1 MQLIIYIYLKTK
13 SMKTSWKKVLLYIVK
28 LVELLIT
35 GAAGGALGSSL

>member
-1 MQLIIYIYLKTK
+1 
-13 SMKTSWKKVLLYIVK
+13 MKTSWKRVLLYIVK

>member
-13 SMKTSWKKVLLYIVK
+13 RMKTGWKKVLLYIVK
-28 LVELLIT
+28 IIELVVS

>member
-1 MQLIIYIYLKTK
+1 
-13 SMKTSWKKVLLYIVK
+13 MKTSWKKMLLYVVK

>member
-1 MQLIIYIYLKTK
+1 
-13 SMKTSWKKVLLYIVK
+13 MKTGWKKVLLYIVK